1 MKNKVPCLLLA
12 CCVLS
17 AAYGQEPTAS
27 ESDKRADTI
36 RYGIETQVIELLS
49 TLKAEKD
56 QSHKKEILGA
66 FDAASSPKL
75 KAAVFDYLG
84 SLRLADGEGRAA
96 EAIRS
101 RDSNADDF
109 VAAAFSYLATIESE
123 AALDEAVEIIAGDE
137 KRYLQAAIKTVGVSG
152 SDAEAEALRAAY
164 EADGVE
170 QATKEAIVLAL
181 GKMKSVASFDLLASI
196 ASSDESGKAIRM
208 YACTALGSLG
218 DDRAV
223 AVLTGASVAADPN
236 VRAAAVAALGNYA
249 SDAARTAVR
258 EGLRDAHVL
267 PRIAAAKAAGTSRDA
282 DAIPFLQY
290 KASYDP
296 EKAVREASIKALADI
311 GGSGVD
317 DYLAGFLADQKNATQ
332 YRSAALGA
340 IVAKGGSDAR
350 SKALAAFAAAQGE
363 KDRALFTAFA
373 RAAMAVDDPNA
384 GPFAEALLGDKEF
397 SVRLGAIAWA
407 ERNGYLA
414 LAGTIKALSES
425 DPNDAVKK
433 RAARALERLV
443 PHVE

>member
-12 CCVLS
+12 CCLLS
-17 AAYGQEPTAS
+17 AAYAEEPAVS
-27 ESDKRADTI
+27 ESTKRADTI

-56 QSHKKEILGA
+56 QAHKREILEA

-75 KAAVFDYLG
+75 RAAIFDYLG
-84 SLRLADGEGRAA
+84 SLKLADGEERAA

-109 VAAAFSYLATIESE
+109 VAAAFSYLVTIESK
-123 AALDEAVEIIAGDE
+123 AALEEAVEIVGGDE
-137 KRYLQAAIKTVGVSG
+137 KRYLQAAIKTIGSSG
-152 SDAEAEALRAAY
+152 TDAEAEALREAY

-170 QATKEAIVLAL
+170 QSTKEAIVLAL
-181 GKMKSVASFDLLASI
+181 GKMRSTASFDLLASI
-196 ASSDESGKAIRM
+196 ASSDESSKAIRM
-208 YACTALGSLG
+208 YACTALGDLA

-223 AVLTGASVAADPN
+223 AVLTGASVSNDPN

-249 SDAARTAVR
+249 TEAARAAVR

-267 PRIAAAKAAGTSRDA
+267 PRIAAAKAAGASRDGESV
-282 DAIPFLQY
+282 PFLEY

-296 EKAVREASIKALADI
+296 EKAVREASIKALAEI
-311 GGSGVD
+311 GGSRVD
-317 DYLAGFLADQKNATQ
+317 DYLTGFLTDPKNSTQ

-340 IVAKGGSDAR
+340 IVAKGGIDAR
-350 SKALAAFAAAQGE
+350 SKALAAFAVAQGE

-407 ERNGYLA
+407 ERNRYLA
-414 LAGTIKALSES
+414 LEGTIRALSES
-425 DPNDAVKK
+425 DANDAVKK

-443 PHVE
+443 P